1 MADAM
6 DAGSLSAFL
15 EMGGYGAYVW
25 PAFALTAAVL
35 VGLLVASVRSLRARE
50 KDLTRLRTEMKLPS
64 RDPAGEA

>member
-1 MADAM
+1 M

-50 KDLTRLRTEMKLPS
+50 KDLTRLRSGDEVAKRGS
-64 RDPAGEA
+64 GR